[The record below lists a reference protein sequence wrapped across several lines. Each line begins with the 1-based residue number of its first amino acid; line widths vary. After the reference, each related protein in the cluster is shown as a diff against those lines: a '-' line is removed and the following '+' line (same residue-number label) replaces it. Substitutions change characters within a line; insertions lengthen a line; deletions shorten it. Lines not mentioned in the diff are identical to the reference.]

1 MESHVCLRRTGV
13 TGCDIWRITA
23 WAWNSDDS
31 RRKCHVALLGLFA
44 APPGGVGVHPKG
56 LLTPTCLVSFPNI
69 SSDVDSCYLVWVP
82 RDSRSIFRG
91 FNSCFRK
98 IKDDSELSVFCPC
111 GSADPSWDAGGMV
124 SSTRARHPN
133 LQSVLSSANLC
144 AAWNPASKM
153 HWYISFCFHLQSLQ
167 MPASCALKTW

>member
-1 MESHVCLRRTGV
+1 M
-13 TGCDIWRITA
+13 
-23 WAWNSDDS
+23 
-31 RRKCHVALLGLFA
+31 LGLFA